1 MDLKRYHDVG
11 PRLLPA
17 RRNCRTQQGSGFQG
31 QKYREYRCGGQLVKG
46 KRCRDYEYLRG
57 QGAN

>member
-1 MDLKRYHDVG
+1 MTWGLASCPHVG
-11 PRLLPA
+11 TSDRSRAPA
-17 RRNCRTQQGSGFQG
+17 HFQG

-57 QGAN
+57 QE